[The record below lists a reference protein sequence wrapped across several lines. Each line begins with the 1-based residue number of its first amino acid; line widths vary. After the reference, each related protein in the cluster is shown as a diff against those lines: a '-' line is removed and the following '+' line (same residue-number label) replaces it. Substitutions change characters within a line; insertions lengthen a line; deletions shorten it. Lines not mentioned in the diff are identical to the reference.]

1 MRATHSDAFS
11 LADLHLWCQS
21 GENNEAQIQRL
32 QEKLLQAVE
41 EVLTARQRQ
50 ILLLY
55 FFQGMSVSQ
64 IASHLQIAKST
75 VSRSLARSIE
85 KLKKTL
91 HYSL

>member
-1 MRATHSDAFS
+1 MRATHSDP
-11 LADLHLWCQS
+11 LAKARHRLWLC
-21 GENNEAQIQRL
+21 GEDNASQMQRL
-32 QEKLLQAVE
+32 QGKLTQAIE

-55 FFQGMSVSQ
+55 FFQNMTVSQ
-64 IASHLQIAKST
+64 IADHLHIAKST

-85 KLKKTL
+85 KLEKTL